1 MREIENKVDIVA
13 ELSVLLRM
21 TRRGEGM
28 QLVYKQKPDGEERV
42 EIYYDGKRYKSV
54 NVSADSGIAL
64 IRDVIK
70 DL

>member
-1 MREIENKVDIVA
+1 MLELENKVDIVA

-28 QLVYKQKPDGEERV
+28 QLVYKQKPDGEEYV
-42 EIYYDGKRYKSV
+42 EIYSGGRRYRSI